1 MNTSS
6 RDSTAHRSA
15 SPRAQAQI
23 AGFTKDPLPLH
34 PAARGLG
41 TYIRLPSGLHIGH
54 ERYDVL
60 SEFDEINQ
68 CEHASQLQL
77 HMRLS
82 GCSRIDARGVSRAD
96 IGPSTFSAFIHPRG
110 AAKTHHFPGDQR
122 YESITILCDAQTTSR
137 LLAFDTGPQPPPI
150 TRFAEGH
157 PPDFYLTSMPM
168 PAAMAIAAR
177 ELMGCASDSS
187 ARVLYL
193 ESKALELVS
202 HSLAALQGRV
212 DGSRQGATLSAR
224 DLRQI
229 KQAHE
234 LVRAN
239 HVKPYSIR
247 ELARMVG
254 LNEPKLCTAFKAVY
268 GITIYDFT
276 LQLRMH
282 HALTLLRQTSTSIT
296 EIAFEVGYDYPSNF
310 ATAFKKVIGISP
322 TAARAASGADC
333 RRDFYEP

>member
-1 MNTSS
+1 MNTSPHES
-6 RDSTAHRSA
+6 IAHRA
-15 SPRAQAQI
+15 TPAQANI
-23 AGFTKDPLPLH
+23 AGFVKESLPLH

-60 SEFDEINQ
+60 SEFGEINQ

-82 GCSRIDARGVSRAD
+82 GRSRIDARGMSKTD
-96 IGPSTFSAFIHPRG
+96 IEPSTFSAFIHPRG
-110 AAKTHHFPGDQR
+110 ATKKHLFRGNQR
-122 YESITILCDAQTTSR
+122 YESITILCDAQTVSR
-137 LLAFDTGPQPPPI
+137 LLAFDTGPQPSPI
-150 TRFAEGH
+150 IRFAEGYD
-157 PPDFYLTSMPM
+157 PDFYLTSMPM

-177 ELMGCASDSS
+177 ALMDCASDSS

-202 HSLAALQGRV
+202 HSLAALQSAAG
-212 DGSRQGATLSAR
+212 GSRHGAALSAR
-224 DLRQI
+224 DLRRI

-239 HVKPYSIR
+239 YIKPYSIR

-268 GITIYDFT
+268 GMTIYDFT

-322 TAARAASGADC
+322 TAARAASDADC
-333 RRDFYEP
+333 RRDL